1 MPAGRSSCAS
11 LATAACATAK
21 LCDLRIGKVRLHDRG
36 KARFHIPDAKT
47 ETGIREVEMSPDL
60 ADAFVTHLD
69 RARRLRRPECARR
82 SRQPPAHREGHPRGG
97 RARQPDPGAALSAAA
112 AADHPAHTPPDICLE
127 RTSANKF
134 DVKWVMG
141 QVGHADSKMTMDVYT
156 HLQQRLKREHS
167 EAFEAMIREA
177 EELMPRQRR
186 PRDRRRRP
194 RRDRART
201 PRRPAVLHRLR
212 PSAVLRL
219 LATRTSRTPIA
230 SAPTRLGGASRIEP
244 RRGQGG
250 GDGEVTQGDGEPN
263 RGPPS

>member
-1 MPAGRSSCAS
+1 MRCWHARRMSVVGALYAGRAFIVRVLGYSGVRNSE
-11 LATAACATAK
+11 

-97 RARQPDPGAALSAAA
+97 RARQPDPGAARSAAA
-112 AADHPAHTPPDICLE
+112 AADHPAHTPPDICLD

-156 HLQQRLKREHS
+156 HLQQRLKREHG

-177 EELMPRQRR
+177 EELMHGDPI
-186 PRDRRRRP
+186 D
-194 RRDRART
+194 DAEE
-201 PRRPAVLHRLR
+201 AE
-212 PSAVLRL
+212 
-219 LATRTSRTPIA
+219 ATETA
-230 SAPTRLGGASRIEP
+230 SDHDE
-244 RRGQGG
+244 
-250 GDGEVTQGDGEPN
+250 DE
-263 RGPPS
+263 

>member
-1 MPAGRSSCAS
+1 MRCWHARRMSVVGALYAGRAFIVRVLGYSGVRNSE
-11 LATAACATAK
+11 

-69 RARRLRRPECARR
+69 RARRLRRPESARR

-97 RARQPDPGAALSAAA
+97 RARQPDPGAARSAAA
-112 AADHPAHTPPDICLE
+112 AADHPAHTPPDICLD

-156 HLQQRLKREHS
+156 HLQQRLKREHG

-177 EELMPRQRR
+177 EELMHGDPI
-186 PRDRRRRP
+186 D
-194 RRDRART
+194 DAEE
-201 PRRPAVLHRLR
+201 AE
-212 PSAVLRL
+212 
-219 LATRTSRTPIA
+219 ATETA
-230 SAPTRLGGASRIEP
+230 SDHDE
-244 RRGQGG
+244 
-250 GDGEVTQGDGEPN
+250 DE
-263 RGPPS
+263 

>member
-1 MPAGRSSCAS
+1 
-11 LATAACATAK
+11 
-21 LCDLRIGKVRLHDRG
+21 
-36 KARFHIPDAKT
+36 
-47 ETGIREVEMSPDL
+47 MSPDL

-69 RARRLRRPECARR
+69 RARRLRRSESARR

-97 RARQPDPGAALSAAA
+97 RARQPDPGAARSAAA

-156 HLQQRLKREHS
+156 HLQQRLKREHG

-219 LATRTSRTPIA
+219 SPQEPPERRSPARRRGLAEHRGSSLGVARVAATAKSRRATASPTADRRPDDTMRAAPRAGTADRTRKTAPAA
-230 SAPTRLGGASRIEP
+230 SAGARWSP
-244 RRGQGG
+244 A
-250 GDGEVTQGDGEPN
+250 EVPL
-263 RGPPS
+263 RAA

>member
-1 MPAGRSSCAS
+1 MRCWHARRMSVVGALYAGRAFIVRVLGYSGVRNSE
-11 LATAACATAK
+11 

-97 RARQPDPGAALSAAA
+97 RARQPDPGAARSAAA

-156 HLQQRLKREHS
+156 HLQQRLKREHG

-177 EELMPRQRR
+177 EELMHGDPIN
-186 PRDRRRRP
+186 D
-194 RRDRART
+194 AEE
-201 PRRPAVLHRLR
+201 AE
-212 PSAVLRL
+212 
-219 LATRTSRTPIA
+219 ATETA
-230 SAPTRLGGASRIEP
+230 SDHDE
-244 RRGQGG
+244 
-250 GDGEVTQGDGEPN
+250 DE
-263 RGPPS
+263 